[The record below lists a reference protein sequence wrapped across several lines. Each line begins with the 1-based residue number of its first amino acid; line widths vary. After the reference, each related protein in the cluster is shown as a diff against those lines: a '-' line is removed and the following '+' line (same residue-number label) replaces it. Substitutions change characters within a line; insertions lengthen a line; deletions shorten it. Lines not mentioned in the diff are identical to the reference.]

1 MLLWWVGVV
10 SKSMHKS
17 EILRVKVCF
26 LLSPNLLLSK
36 VFLVSARLPQS
47 KRISESKTAVAIST
61 DTHTVS
67 ASSGTTNLQNWYNS
81 SKSKKVPPRF
91 ELGLPESEP
100 DVITTYTMGP
110 YPELLCRTNTN
121 FLPAPTIIES
131 TTCTQKTLN
140 SSSSLQPTLLKH
152 GTNGTIKRNNTEDQK
167 TLNSKK

>member
-1 MLLWWVGVV
+1 M
-10 SKSMHKS
+10 
-17 EILRVKVCF
+17 
-26 LLSPNLLLSK
+26 
-36 VFLVSARLPQS
+36 
-47 KRISESKTAVAIST
+47 
-61 DTHTVS
+61 
-67 ASSGTTNLQNWYNS
+67 
-81 SKSKKVPPRF
+81 KVPPRF

-152 GTNGTIKRNNTEDQK
+152 GINGTTKRNNTEDQK
-167 TLNSKK
+167 ALNSKQQSVYTKQTGGYMMYLCHFKLGSGMICGTVFRVYCLHSQKLAAGTWTIIDTLSYSQWYNGIF